1 MMLLCKSQ
9 WMRLLALIASVVLI
23 SGVAA
28 DGEGRGVLD
37 SLKESYD
44 ELPDSGKFVTG
55 AAIGFTATRFTVNK
69 VVTVVK
75 LAGATFLA

>member
-1 MMLLCKSQ
+1 MLFV
-9 WMRLLALIASVVLI
+9 SVILI
-23 SGVAA
+23 SDVAA
-28 DGEGRGVLD
+28 EGVGRGMLD

-55 AAIGFTATRFTVNK
+55 AAIGFTVTRFTVNK
-69 VVTVVK
+69 VVSVVK

>member
-1 MMLLCKSQ
+1 MFRCVSQ
-9 WMRLLALIASVVLI
+9 WMRFLVLIASVVLI

-28 DGEGRGVLD
+28 DGDGRGALD

-44 ELPDSGKFVTG
+44 DLPDSGKFVTG
-55 AAIGFTATRFTVNK
+55 AAIGFTVTRFTVNK